1 MCQTLV
7 YFIQRFSKVWTMSVP
22 TLSKRNKKNSIL
34 ERLIMCDGK
43 FYVSVSVKASV
54 YDRLYKISRDI
65 VPGASITVPKTIEIL
80 TNTYKEPP
88 QKKKD

>member
-1 MCQTLV
+1 
-7 YFIQRFSKVWTMSVP
+7 
-22 TLSKRNKKNSIL
+22 
-34 ERLIMCDGK
+34 MCDGK
-43 FYVSVSVKASV
+43 SYVSISVKASV